1 MNLLSTRNYL
11 KQEKKLIVRE
21 LFNSDQ
27 LKDNAHIDD
36 AIVLR
41 TDQLEQIAQRILDHL
56 MEEPQTDQHE
66 EINAWSV
73 DD

>member
-1 MNLLSTRNYL
+1 MNFLSTRNYL

-27 LKDNAHIDD
+27 LKDDAHIDD

-56 MEEPQTDQHE
+56 MGDPQDDQPE

-73 DD
+73 DE

>member
-27 LKDNAHIDD
+27 LKDDAHIDD

-41 TDQLEQIAQRILDHL
+41 TDQLGQIAQRILDRL
-56 MEEPQTDQHE
+56 MGDPELNQPE

-73 DD
+73 DE

>member
-1 MNLLSTRNYL
+1 MNFLSTRNYL

-56 MEEPQTDQHE
+56 MGDPQADQSE

>member
-11 KQEKKLIVRE
+11 KQEKKLIIRE

-27 LKDNAHIDD
+27 LKDDAHIDD

-56 MEEPQTDQHE
+56 MEGPQTDEPE

-73 DD
+73 DE